1 MALETPVVY
10 IEDLVATNPVGGD
23 PKSEGDNHLRN
34 IKVAVQGSL
43 PATSPESA
51 SLRTAADMT
60 AVTTGDDTILFA
72 GNPALTSYEDGMVF
86 WLKKNA
92 NPNTGAVTLNGDSL
106 GAGALK
112 WPNGDAL
119 AAGDWPGDAWAQVI
133 VAVAVTPLFHLLTVA
148 NPQKFLDTSDLLVGE
163 VKMYA
168 GPAAPAKHLILD
180 GSTIGD
186 GSSSATGRAN
196 ADTATLY
203 SLLWDGST
211 NTELV
216 IQDSS
221 GTPTTRGANAAA
233 DFAAHKRLPLMDF
246 RDYFPR
252 GKSGSRNN
260 LSVQADA
267 FQGHWHQLAQD
278 SALDSQA
285 ARSALGTN
293 PGVAGINNGA
303 GSALNPVYVAS
314 PKNDGSNGEPRT
326 AAETRPKNIAI
337 NFIIRY
343 AT

>member
-1 MALETPVVY
+1 MALETGVAL
-10 IEDLVATNPVGGD
+10 INDLVATNPVGGD

-43 PATSPESA
+43 PYTSA
-51 SLRTAADMT
+51 SSATLRAAANNTAT
-60 AVTTGDDTILFA
+60 CTGTNTLTC
-72 GNPALTSYEDGMVF
+72 GLTPALNAYVEGQVFHLEMAAAANTSS
-86 WLKKNA
+86 
-92 NPNTGAVTLNGDSL
+92 VTLNIDSK
-106 GAGALK
+106 GAGALT

-119 AAGDWPGDAWAQVI
+119 VADDLPASCYFAVI
-133 VAVAVTPLFHLLTVA
+133 VKDAGTPIFHLLTVA
-148 NPQKFLDTSDLLVGE
+148 NPQKFLDTSDLLIGE
-163 VKMYA
+163 VRMYA
-168 GPAAPAKHLILD
+168 GTTAPAKHLILN

-252 GKSGSRNN
+252 GKSAGRAN
-260 LSVQADA
+260 LSSQLDA
-267 FQGHWHQLAQD
+267 SQGHQHSTGMDTLTFGLQTRN
-278 SALDSQA
+278 S
-285 ARSALGTN
+285 LGSDE
-293 PGVAGINNGA
+293 GIAKVNNGA
-303 GSALNPVYVAS
+303 GSASNPFYVRD
-314 PKNDGSNGEPRT
+314 PVTDGTNGTPRT
-326 AAETRPKNIAI
+326 ASETRPLNIAI